1 MRLPLIGGSYVARS
15 RIANAQRCVNYF
27 PEINREDSP
36 VPLTYYQR
44 PGLRQLVQDGANIN
58 PVRCIYRASNGQGFA
73 VIGVK
78 VYYVSSG
85 FVLTHLG
92 DLTVFG
98 TGPCRM
104 IDNGTTILLVDG
116 STFGYTIVL
125 ATHAFAQINDPTGS
139 FNGANTVG
147 FLDTFVVWNEPGTI
161 DFGSTLSNSLTF
173 DALYFAG
180 KIGYPDPLQALS
192 VNRREILLLG
202 ALKSEIWY
210 NSGGATFPFAILPGV
225 YIEQGCAATYSVGT
239 IDIETIW
246 LSRDL
251 RGHGMI
257 VSLKAYNLKRI
268 SNHALELAIQKMPNI
283 SDAFAYTYQIEGHSF
298 YVITFPSGNQTW
310 ACDMSLVEKP
320 ELAWHQRCWTDANG
334 GLNRERLMSHAFLY
348 GKNVGGDWQNGKIYE
363 LDQDY
368 YFDDASG
375 VGLDPITCIKGFPH
389 NFQGIDP
396 LVGGMAPSDNRRM
409 IYRNFQADIEVG
421 DIPLNSDG
429 STPQVTLRVSRDR
442 GKTFDT
448 VGLQSMGNPGQYETA
463 PQWLN
468 LGLARDMVFELSHSL
483 PGPAALNGAWVQC
496 EVNAS

>member
-1 MRLPLIGGSYVARS
+1 
-15 RIANAQRCVNYF
+15 
-27 PEINREDSP
+27 
-36 VPLTYYQR
+36 
-44 PGLRQLVQDGANIN
+44 
-58 PVRCIYRASNGQGFA
+58 
-73 VIGVK
+73 
-78 VYYVSSG
+78 
-85 FVLTHLG
+85 
-92 DLTVFG
+92 
-98 TGPCRM
+98 
-104 IDNGTTILLVDG
+104 
-116 STFGYTIVL
+116 
-125 ATHAFAQINDPTGS
+125 
-139 FNGANTVG
+139 
-147 FLDTFVVWNEPGTI
+147 
-161 DFGSTLSNSLTF
+161 
-173 DALYFAG
+173 
-180 KIGYPDPLQALS
+180 
-192 VNRREILLLG
+192 
-202 ALKSEIWY
+202 
-210 NSGGATFPFAILPGV
+210 
-225 YIEQGCAATYSVGT
+225 
-239 IDIETIW
+239 
-246 LSRDL
+246 
-251 RGHGMI
+251 
-257 VSLKAYNLKRI
+257 
-268 SNHALELAIQKMPNI
+268 
-283 SDAFAYTYQIEGHSF
+283 
-298 YVITFPSGNQTW
+298 
-310 ACDMSLVEKP
+310 
-320 ELAWHQRCWTDANG
+320 
-334 GLNRERLMSHAFLY
+334 MSHAFLY